1 MGDQMPRNVVEI
13 DPNLNSVQLDLLA
26 EKEILRINAMMDEK
40 TSFEAEV
47 IGLEDCV
54 LDLKRKKIEYEAK
67 NNELKLKI
75 KHLRNEISIGR
86 SNFKVLDNRAWTQR
100 RANN

>member
-1 MGDQMPRNVVEI
+1 MARNVVEI

-26 EKEILRINAMMDEK
+26 EKETLRVNAMMDEK

-47 IGLEDCV
+47 VGLEDCI
-54 LDLKRKKIEYEAK
+54 LDLKRKKIEYDART
-67 NNELKLKI
+67 NELKLKI
-75 KHLRNEISIGR
+75 KRLRNEISIGR
-86 SNFKVLDNRAWTQR
+86 SNAKMLENRAWTQR